1 MLEDIRIS
9 FWDIIKNQF
18 STDFYLIFLFVLSD
32 DVPINL
38 TVSFLISKVLVSLET
53 SKAKYQEQA
62 PQTVVITVNDTD
74 HTINSVCSVPAS
86 EMRDN

>member
-18 STDFYLIFLFVLSD
+18 STDFYLIFLFVQSD

-38 TVSFLISKVLVSLET
+38 TISFLSSKVLVSLET
-53 SKAKYQEQA
+53 SKAKY
-62 PQTVVITVNDTD
+62 
-74 HTINSVCSVPAS
+74 
-86 EMRDN
+86 